1 MNQSNTTSSRFLG
14 GKELY
19 MNPTYIP
26 WYIHSL
32 SDGLSQ
38 GRQQICQTECSD
50 NDYNLCWQWPYFGPN
65 KVAPHKSSRPLLSI
79 PFQLEST
86 TNSPAICGYHWVHA
100 NCHRNM
106 EISISL
112 GLNPHLCWWSCLEI
126 AEDSSCWCP
135 TSLTIPHLSGRGH
148 WKLHVEST
156 APVSH
161 CTGKKKLQQM
171 CIVVLCCFNVFN
183 VSSCVNAYVGHKLG
197 CAYSWPLPSIFHV
210 GIFTGGNKWG
220 SVHQWPCLNK

>member
-19 MNPTYIP
+19 INPTYIP
-26 WYIHSL
+26 WYIRSL

-106 EISISL
+106 EIFISL

-135 TSLTIPHLSGRGH
+135 TSLTIPHIYLVADIGSCM
-148 WKLHVEST
+148 WN
-156 APVSH
+156 PQ
-161 CTGKKKLQQM
+161 LQW
-171 CIVVLCCFNVFN
+171 VTVLEKNPPTNVHRCFMLF
-183 VSSCVNAYVGHKLG
+183 
-197 CAYSWPLPSIFHV
+197 
-210 GIFTGGNKWG
+210 
-220 SVHQWPCLNK
+220 